1 MPTAKCGTDGTC
13 TYTFTHAIPAKATGS
28 YSNIRGWSSFI
39 GFTPPEKPLL
49 LCAVLIDDPL
59 RGEMGATAA
68 APAFS
73 KIVSQ
78 IISHP
83 QLEYAERMLP
93 RPTAQETKTLA
104 RKNDSIQTAPL
115 VSGMPV
121 GRATEVLIEET
132 IPYEVI
138 GTGTQVDYQVP
149 AQGSP
154 LHNGTKILLY
164 TSKPDSAHIATGA
177 FCMPDCRGRDLRDAI
192 NCVNQKGLVPYVVG
206 AGTVR
211 RQNPEFGAYVK
222 HADICTLFC
231 TFTDAGKKL

>member
-1 MPTAKCGTDGTC
+1 VVVVGKTGTAQKID
-13 TYTFTHAIPAKATGS
+13 KATGS

-39 GFTPPEKPLL
+39 GFTPPEKPQL

-93 RPTAQETKTLA
+93 RPTAQETKAFTA
-104 RKNDSIQTAPL
+104 QKNDSDQTAPL

-121 GRATEVLIEET
+121 GRATEVLTEES
-132 IPYEVI
+132 IAYEVI
-138 GTGTQVDYQVP
+138 GSGQQVDYQVP
-149 AQGSP
+149 AQGNP
-154 LHNGTKILLY
+154 LHNGTKMLLY
-164 TSKPDSAHIATGA
+164 TSRPDSAHVATGA

-192 NCVNQKGLVPYVVG
+192 NCVNQKGLVPFVIG

-211 RQNPEFGAYVK
+211 RQSPECGAFVK
-222 HADICTLFC
+222 HADVCTLFC
-231 TFTDAGKKL
+231 AFADVGKKL